1 MTVPAFH
8 RAVLIEPRD
17 GLVEAAVEDDYHHM
31 RVALHHD
38 GERVTGVEAT
48 MIRAP
53 WSTCPGAQA
62 ALCDS
67 FTGMALAQ
75 IAAAGGKRA
84 HCTHLF
90 DLTLWAAAHVAD
102 SHATRYD
109 AEVTDPMDGE
119 RRLRLTCDNAP
130 AMEWIEHDGK
140 LVEPR
145 ELAGKSL
152 FELRDWISGQTKQV
166 AEKAKILQWAG
177 ILAHGRQI
185 PLARQ
190 SDASR
195 MPPNCFTFQPERAA
209 QADRVGEIRDF
220 SGLSPRPLDRI
231 N

>member
-1 MTVPAFH
+1 MTAPAFH
-8 RAVLIEPRD
+8 RTVLIEPRD
-17 GLVEAAVEDDYHHM
+17 SMVLASVEDDYHHM

-38 GERVTGVEAT
+38 GERVTRVEAT

-62 ALCDS
+62 ALCDT
-67 FTGMALAQ
+67 FTGMALAD
-75 IAAAGGKRA
+75 IVATGGKRM

-102 SHATRYD
+102 SHDTRY
-109 AEVTDPMDGE
+109 ATEVTDPVDGE
-119 RRLRLTCDNAP
+119 RRLRLMSDTAP
-130 AMEWIEHDGK
+130 AMEWIERDGK
-140 LVEPR
+140 LAEPG

-152 FELRDWISGQTKQV
+152 FEIREWIAGESHQV
-166 AEKAKILQWAG
+166 AEKAKILRWAG

-220 SGLSPRPLDRI
+220 SGLSSHPLDRI